1 MQRRHV
7 VLACAALPGL
17 NLLAPAAL
25 AQNWPSR
32 PIKLIVSFPPGGLID
47 NMARLIAPGWRRS
60 WGSRSSSTTSRVPV
74 ATLARAR
81 SRARRRMA
89 TPC

>member
-25 AQNWPSR
+25 AQNEANAA
-32 PIKLIVSFPPGGLID
+32 GEA
-47 NMARLIAPGWRRS
+47 NA
-60 WGSRSSSTTSRVPV
+60 GSEDDHTGN
-74 ATLARAR
+74 
-81 SRARRRMA
+81 
-89 TPC
+89 